1 MYLGFGLTAALASQV
16 GALFGISSV
25 AGTGAVLVLLN
36 SAFAFLGGLLLF
48 YALFR
53 KGADPANPYVKTKKL
68 LRLHWLPLVGY
79 LAIFGLAIA
88 GFQAPDSPLPLFR
101 EGFDVFDLFG
111 WAGWGFWSVF
121 VAHLLPAAKSADL

>member
-1 MYLGFGLTAALASQV
+1 
-16 GALFGISSV
+16 
-25 AGTGAVLVLLN
+25 LVLLN
-36 SAFAFLGGLLLF
+36 SALAVLGGVLLI

-53 KGADPANPYVKTKKL
+53 KGADSANPYVKTKKL

-79 LAIFGLAIA
+79 LAIFGLAVA
-88 GFQAPDSPLPLFR
+88 GFQSPDSPLPIFR